1 MSLYTVWNT
10 QVNVCVAEYEADAP
24 RATFD
29 IDPAYNG
36 AQYETRDANN
46 AVVSASSVQTR
57 WATFDFLRRFTSE
70 ERIAARTLAKTDPVV
85 EDFMDL
91 LSKATNVISSDA
103 DTQAGMGY
111 LVYVGVL
118 TEARKNTIL
127 GA

>member
-1 MSLYTVWNT
+1 MKFTVWNT
-10 QVNVCVAEYEADAP
+10 QINVCVAEYEAEAP
-24 RATFD
+24 RATFE

-36 AQYETRDANN
+36 AHFETRDANN
-46 AVVSASSVQTR
+46 AVVPATSIQTR
-57 WATFDFLRRFTSE
+57 WATFDFLRRFGPD
-70 ERIAARTLAKTDPVV
+70 ERIAARTLAKTDPIV

-91 LSKATNVISSDA
+91 LGKSTNIVSSDP
-103 DTQAGMGY
+103 DTQAGMDY